1 MIMKNKIKTQRR
13 KAESQLHFLAGLPR
27 SGSTLLAAI
36 LNQNPAARVSS
47 TSDLVHILDVLANLW
62 ANAHTLSINDPER
75 TRLVEVMRGVINAE
89 YKDTPRV
96 VIDKSREWPRPDIM
110 QSMPMV
116 LGRPMK
122 IIATVRDVP
131 DCAASFA
138 RIADP
143 EDLNSFLVDSSFIQH
158 LQGSYVSLQ
167 NGYAAYPEAFLFVEY
182 EDLLADP
189 QAQLDR
195 VHDFLDLPPFAYD
208 FENIDGSTVAEDD
221 AALWNAPGLHDVQ
234 PKLERQ
240 HNQSARD
247 VLGKRYVQFAQPAFW
262 RADPGEPEIHTLDLQ
277 LAAARVGNFAQAWE
291 LSEQLAE
298 EEPENDR
305 AAYNRGWYLL
315 RQGKLQQGF
324 ALLDRGRKEG
334 VFGNKNPGTPQPLW
348 DGKSQGTVLLY
359 LEGGLGDQIHQVR
372 YAKNIA
378 ARGCKVV
385 VACSDALVLLFNQV
399 KGVSAIVTH
408 AAALGVYHDFWTPGM
423 SALVPLG
430 YEYRNVCGSAY
441 IPKPFVER
449 TQRKRIGLRWSGNPR
464 FEHEQHRVFPP
475 ELMFEAVKGIDAD
488 FICLQRDND
497 MEVCPDWVT
506 QVPLDDWL
514 QTQEAIASCDLVITS
529 CTSVSHLAAAMGI
542 ETWVVQPIMPYYL
555 YARPGDKTAFY
566 DNMRLY
572 RQERF
577 DEWDSPFININS
589 DLKKEGV
596 YNDNMG

>member
-1 MIMKNKIKTQRR
+1 M
-13 KAESQLHFLAGLPR
+13 ELHFLAGLPR

-36 LNQNPAARVSS
+36 LNQNPAAKVSS
-47 TSDLVHILDVLANLW
+47 TSELVNILDVLANLW
-62 ANAHTLSINDPER
+62 AKAHTLSIRDPER
-75 TRLVEVMRGVINAE
+75 TRLIEVMRGVINAE
-89 YKDTPRV
+89 YKDAPAV
-96 VIDKSREWPRPDIM
+96 AIDKSREWPRPDIM
-110 QSMPMV
+110 QSMPLV

-122 IIATVRDVP
+122 IVATVRDVP

-138 RIADP
+138 RIAKP

-158 LQGSYVSLQ
+158 LQGAYVNLQ

-182 EDLLADP
+182 EDLLTDP

-195 VHDFLDLPPFAYD
+195 VHAFLDLPPFAYD
-208 FENIDGSTVAEDD
+208 FDSIDGSTVAEDD

-247 VLGKRYVQFAQPAFW
+247 VLGKRYAQFAQPAFW
-262 RADPGEPEIHTLDLQ
+262 RADPGQPEIHTLDLQ
-277 LAAARVGNFAQAWE
+277 LAASRVGNFAEAWQ
-291 LSEQLAE
+291 LSEQLAA

-334 VFGNKNPGTPQPLW
+334 VFGNRNPGTPQPLW

-385 VACSDALVLLFNQV
+385 VACSDALVFMLNQV
-399 KGVSAIVTH
+399 KGLSAIVTH
-408 AAALGVYHDFWTPGM
+408 DSVLGVYHDFWIPGM

-449 TQRKRIGLRWSGNPR
+449 GPRKRIGLRWSGNPR

-475 ELMFEAVKGIDAD
+475 ELMFDAVKGVDAD

-497 MEVCPDWVT
+497 MEVCPDWVR

-514 QTQEAIASCDLVITS
+514 KTQEAVASCDLVITS
-529 CTSVSHLAAAMGI
+529 CTSVSHLAAAMGV
-542 ETWVVQPIMPYYL
+542 ETWVAQPIMPYYL

-566 DNMRLY
+566 DTMRLY
-572 RQERF
+572 RQEVF
-577 DEWDSPFININS
+577 ADWTAPFEAMRR
-589 DLKKEGV
+589 DLKQEGV
-596 YNDNMG
+596 PHALVG